1 MLPDIAYLASLSRF
15 PKFGAKRL
23 TKLAHAFPTYE
34 EAFRADFT
42 ALTRTGIDD
51 EIASAFTAARPEINP
66 EEEWET
72 LAREDIKAMDAR
84 DPCFP
89 ALLKEIFDP
98 PAVLFYKGDLP
109 NPPDPYP
116 FAVVGSRMISTYGR
130 QAVPELVAPLS
141 RAGLCIVSG
150 MAIGVDSLAH
160 ETALKEKGRTIAVLG
175 SGLDRANIYP
185 SQNRYLLDQIIA
197 GGGAVFSEFPPGTPP
212 LRQHFPFRNR
222 IISGMSLGV
231 LVIEAAQDSGSLIT
245 AKSALDQNRDV
256 FAVPGNIFSPLSEGP
271 NELLKLGAKA
281 VTSADDILEAL
292 SLEHSRD
299 FIDAQTLVPDSP
311 EEASLLDQLSRE
323 PIHVDALVKTST
335 LEVGAVISTLAMM
348 EMKGKVRNL
357 GGMQYVRAR

>member
-1 MLPDIAYLASLSRF
+1 MLPDLAYLVALSRF

-23 TKLAHAFPTYE
+23 TKLARAFTTYE
-34 EAFRADFT
+34 AAFRADYAAFT
-42 ALTRTGIDD
+42 RAGIEE
-51 EIASAFTAARPEINP
+51 EIASAFSAARQEINP
-66 EEEWET
+66 DEEWET
-72 LAREDIKAMDAR
+72 MAREDIKAIDSR
-84 DPCFP
+84 DPCYP

-98 PAVLFYKGDLP
+98 PAVLYYKGTLP
-109 NPPDPYP
+109 DPPDPYP
-116 FAVVGSRMISTYGR
+116 FAVVGTRMISTYGT
-130 QAVPELVAPLS
+130 QAVPDLVAPLA
-141 RAGLCIVSG
+141 RAGLAIVSG

-160 ETALKEKGRTIAVLG
+160 ETALKEGGRTIAVLG

-185 SQNRYLLDQIIA
+185 SQNRYLLDQIVA
-197 GGGAVFSEFPPGTPP
+197 HGGAVISEFPPGTPP

-292 SLEHSRD
+292 SLEHAHD
-299 FIDAQTLVPDSP
+299 FIDAQELAPDSP
-311 EEASLLDQLSRE
+311 EEATILEQLSRE
-323 PIHVDALVKTST
+323 PIHVDVLVKSSS